1 MKKGKKIVFFLFFIP
16 IFALNLVPFTS
27 FLIQEDTDNLTNI
40 LKKCGEYCLRLQNVA
55 LHFVCVEKIDEKLF
69 IGGTSVFG
77 PTSNV
82 RSTWRLREPPLLDKK
97 NNLIYDFQL
106 IRQKGT
112 INEIRTLIKENGV
125 AKNEKNA
132 PLKTLSYWHK
142 HIVLGPTGLLI
153 PSVQSKYEYRLIKEG
168 KFKGEKVYIIEVI
181 PKPNVDTD
189 CLYGKA
195 WVNTKDFSVMKI
207 EWKQES
213 IRNYELVEGS
223 FDRSW
228 AKPDIQLVSEYVF
241 EKNGIRFPS
250 THIVKENYIHK
261 RTGRRYRNAEIKV
274 VYKDYKFFIVE
285 TEVKY
290 K

>member
-1 MKKGKKIVFFLFFIP
+1 MNTGKKTIMVLFLVLTSV
-16 IFALNLVPFTS
+16 LNLTAFTS
-27 FLIQEDTDNLTNI
+27 ILVQEDTNNLAFV
-40 LKKCGEYCLRLQNVA
+40 LKRCGEYCIRLQNVA
-55 LHFVCVEKIDEKLF
+55 LNFVCLEKIDEKLF
-69 IGGTSVFG
+69 AGGTSILG
-77 PTSNV
+77 PTRNV
-82 RSTWRLREPPLLDKK
+82 GSTWRVREPPLLEKK
-97 NNLIYDFQL
+97 NNLIYDYQL

-112 INEIRTLIKENGV
+112 INEIRTLLKENGV

-142 HIVLGPTGLLI
+142 HIVLGPTGLLS
-153 PSVQSKYEYRLIKEG
+153 PTVQSKYEYRLIKEG
-168 KFKGEKVYIIEVI
+168 KFKGEKAYIIEAV
-181 PKPNVDTD
+181 PKANVDAEY
-189 CLYGKA
+189 LYGKA
-195 WVNTKDFSVMKI
+195 WVSTKDFGVLKI

-213 IRNYELVEGS
+213 LRNYELVEKS
-223 FDRSW
+223 FDISW
-228 AKPDIQLVSEYVF
+228 MKPDIQLVSEYAF

-274 VYKDYKFFIVE
+274 VYKDYKYFVVE